1 MPVHYCI
8 TILGIRVPLC
18 GTVMEPQ
25 HPLECDK
32 QQERHEYLF
41 LLNLIMLI
49 NSNNSNAAN
58 NSNGKRTAQPSEMG
72 KYSTPE
78 LQAAFDA
85 GRALGRTEGMLSYQ
99 RHIMNQLFAEN
110 QKLNQKL
117 QEQKGGSL

>member
-1 MPVHYCI
+1 MS
-8 TILGIRVPLC
+8 
-18 GTVMEPQ
+18 
-25 HPLECDK
+25 
-32 QQERHEYLF
+32 
-41 LLNLIMLI
+41 I
-49 NSNNSNAAN
+49 NSNDSNAAN

-85 GRALGRTEGMLSYQ
+85 GRALGRTEGMFSYQ

-117 QEQKGGSL
+117 QKLKGGRS

>member
-49 NSNNSNAAN
+49 NSNDSNAAN
-58 NSNGKRTAQPSEMG
+58 NSNGNRTAQPSEMG
-72 KYSTPE
+72 KYPTPE
-78 LQAAFDA
+78 LQAAFNT
-85 GRALGRTEGMLSYQ
+85 GREIGRTEGMLYYIKHASENMQ
-99 RHIMNQLFAEN
+99 KEAE
-110 QKLNQKL
+110 KLNSKSQTQKA
-117 QEQKGGSL
+117 KV

>member
-18 GTVMEPQ
+18 GTIMEPQ

-49 NSNNSNAAN
+49 NSNDSNAAN
-58 NSNGKRTAQPSEMG
+58 NSNGNRTAQPSEMG

-78 LQAAFDA
+78 LQAAFNT
-85 GRALGRTEGMLSYQ
+85 GREIGRTEGMLYYIKHASENMQ
-99 RHIMNQLFAEN
+99 KEAE
-110 QKLNQKL
+110 KLSAKL
-117 QEQKGGSL
+117 QMQRAKI